1 VPTLLAEHPSDLPRH
16 GTGWAP
22 NPNLASDAAVNSTD
36 LILVILFVVV
46 LALFWVFVWWNR
58 E

>member
-1 VPTLLAEHPSDLPRH
+1 
-16 GTGWAP
+16 
-22 NPNLASDAAVNSTD
+22 VNSTD

-46 LALFWVFVWWNR
+46 LALFWLFVWWNR